1 MPDLSIHHLVGPLIR
16 DGMISRDETPSL
28 FEALR
33 DRVDEVNTAL
43 FPLTRRVLIDR
54 DIGLAACVTIPAEDL
69 ERYSEERDLHPITP
83 ISERAR
89 LSYFESVVALHFR
102 RLGERGGG
110 RPDWVQPD
118 RAYEAIAGLLPQ
130 GMEHDRAYQT
140 NRLSTI
146 LRKLETFRLV
156 ESRDGRDGIEYRAS
170 RYLQIAIP
178 VSEID
183 RFERSVSAR
192 IEAVRA
198 EPTPEPEAE
207 RGPDLFDLEGAI

>member
-54 DIGLAACVTIPAEDL
+54 DIGLAACVTIPAEEL

-118 RAYEAIAGLLPQ
+118 RVYEAIAGLLPQ

-156 ESRDGRDGIEYRAS
+156 ESRDGRDGVEYRAT

-198 EPTPEPEAE
+198 ETTPEPEPE
-207 RGPDLFDLEGAI
+207 NGPDLFDLEGAI